1 MQSNKTNL
9 HFPLQLRALKRASK
23 DVSAEKKANRVRG
36 NERAS
41 ALRVLDLLP
50 AMKPFF
56 SAENKQ
62 NVVLRRNASSRND
75 RRWPYAYSQ
84 RKDRERESA
93 CSLVCSERGVRLRSL
108 LFLSHT
114 PPPLIFSEGIPP
126 SLPCCLTA
134 LSLSS
139 CVTSSGIR
147 PRRGEILQLAAWQL
161 SLAPPPLVFFSL
173 CRFDSVTCQIFIA
186 LSTEALNLL
195 YGRQTAAT
203 CGRCRQIVESKGNN
217 IILQRHLWQI
227 LQSLYKS
234 RQLIRVIERKVQKPF
249 LKEVWWM
256 LASLKKLVLV
266 VVNARVFRA
275 LTWLHKPYYM
285 SHDLIFST

>member
-62 NVVLRRNASSRND
+62 YVVLRRNASRRND

-93 CSLVCSERGVRLRSL
+93 GSLVCSERGVRLRSL

-126 SLPCCLTA
+126 SPA
-134 LSLSS
+134 VWQSSLSS

-161 SLAPPPLVFFSL
+161 SLAPPTPVFFSSAFWFSHL
-173 CRFDSVTCQIFIA
+173 SDIYSSVYRSFEFIIWQA
-186 LSTEALNLL
+186 DRSDMWAM
-195 YGRQTAAT
+195 QTNR
-203 CGRCRQIVESKGNN
+203 GK
-217 IILQRHLWQI
+217 QR
-227 LQSLYKS
+227 K
-234 RQLIRVIERKVQKPF
+234 
-249 LKEVWWM
+249 
-256 LASLKKLVLV
+256 
-266 VVNARVFRA
+266 
-275 LTWLHKPYYM
+275 
-285 SHDLIFST
+285 